1 MEENKIALLTGSTGF
16 LGSFLAKELLDKN
29 YFLYLLARPKKNKS
43 AFERVIESLKFVYED
58 EWTDKLLSR
67 IKVISGDITQDNLG
81 IHSKKEIEE
90 LIKEVEIIFHS
101 AALAE
106 LRVPL
111 EKIRKINVEGTR
123 NILKFAL
130 KCKEKG
136 RLKKVNHISTAYV
149 VGKKITNFSEDM
161 LDLGQ
166 EFNNTYEQSKFEAEL
181 LINEFREKG
190 LKISIFRP
198 SIIMGDSKTGK
209 TNNFRMFYQPLHFFS
224 LEIYKRFPANLKC
237 AQNLINID
245 TVAKAVSIL
254 GEIEENS
261 TYHIVSPEDTSVEFF
276 MKLVSEYFGVELPE
290 FIPVEEFD
298 FNEWTSAQKTLAEP
312 YIPYF
317 NFKTKFLSQKTQQ
330 LLEEYDFTYPKID
343 ENNLFNIFE
352 YCCKRNFIKR
362 KVYGYFEI
370 NQKS

>member
-1 MEENKIALLTGSTGF
+1 MEENKVALLTGSTGF

-198 SIIMGDSKTGK
+198 SMIMGDSKTGK
-209 TNNFRMFYQPLHFFS
+209 TNKFKIFYQLLHAFS
-224 LEIYKRFPANLKC
+224 LEIYKKFPANLKST
-237 AQNLINID
+237 QNLINID

-276 MKLVSEYFGVELPE
+276 MKLVSDYFGFKLPE
-290 FIPVEEFD
+290 FIPVEEFNFD
-298 FNEWTSAQKTLAEP
+298 EWSPVQKALAEP

-330 LLEEYDFTYPKID
+330 ALKKYNFIYPKID
-343 ENNLFNIFE
+343 KNNFFNIFE
-352 YCCKRNFIKR
+352 YWHKKSFVR
-362 KVYGYFEI
+362 KSLHGPLAI
-370 NQKS
+370 N